1 MKKLQIRQRAC
12 AIIAGLSL
20 LFAPYSV
27 HSAWADSHTSYVG
40 NNSDYDWTATTPA
53 AKTVW
58 TQTMDVNTAAADY
71 ETMNQGSAVTGGGKA
86 YVIQKGQAVAI
97 NVQTGKVAWKYGA
110 KLLGPLLYQKG
121 VVYAR
126 SEGGTIYAVHAD
138 TGRNKWSS
146 TVKAKGK
153 LSIDQDQLYAADSD
167 IMAFRL
173 GDGKFLWKDNYSET
187 LFSPLVFQ
195 GNLVFAQN
203 SVSGAYTLT
212 VLHAFDRTTGKH
224 LWEADNQALPLTA
237 ANGTVLS
244 QRLSNLIDLVP
255 LTTLDSLDAKTGKRV
270 KTAEY
275 NPKNIDPVNPE
286 PVNGVI
292 SSGGRAWLLGGQIYI
307 GEGNSLYSYPL
318 EADPS
323 KVKAMKYTASG
334 SGLSLDYAAGP
345 YDGRVFFR
353 NAQAVYGI
361 KTANQSPVP
370 YPSGGQIA
378 RFDLLGHG
386 MYLAEPSGKLVAINL
401 LTAKPVLQL
410 QTSGRV
416 FGPTLLESGMII
428 VQSKGKLT
436 AFKEPESLRKQ

>member
-1 MKKLQIRQRAC
+1 MKKLQIRRKVW
-12 AIIAGLSL
+12 AITAGLSL
-20 LFAPYSV
+20 LFAPCSV

-40 NNSDYDWTATTPA
+40 NNSDYDWTATAPVV
-53 AKTVW
+53 KTVW
-58 TQTMDVNTAAADY
+58 THVMDVEAAAGYD
-71 ETMNQGSAVTGGGKA
+71 TVNQGSAVAGGGKV
-86 YVIQKGQAVAI
+86 YVLQKGQAVAI
-97 NVQTGKVAWKYGA
+97 NAQTGKVAWKYGA

-121 VVYAR
+121 VVYAC
-126 SEGGTIYAVHAD
+126 SQGGTIYAIHAG

-173 GDGKFLWKDNYSET
+173 RDGKFLWKDNYSEA

-195 GNLVFAQN
+195 GNQVFAQN
-203 SVSGAYTLT
+203 SSSGVYTYM

-224 LWEADNQALPLTA
+224 LWEADNQALPLMA
-237 ANGTVLS
+237 ANGIVLS
-244 QRLSNLIDLVP
+244 QRLGNLMDLVP

-275 NPKNIDPVNPE
+275 NPKNIDPVNPQ

-307 GEGNSLYSYPL
+307 GEGNSLYCYPL

-323 KVKAMKYTASG
+323 KAKPIKYSASG
-334 SGLSLDYAAGP
+334 SGLSLAYAAGP
-345 YDGRVFFR
+345 YDGKVFFS
-353 NAQAVYGI
+353 NAQVVEGI
-361 KTANQSPVP
+361 KTVNQTLVHF
-370 YPSGGQIA
+370 PSGGQIA

-386 MYLAEPSGKLVAINL
+386 MYLVEPSGKLVVINL

-428 VQSKGKLT
+428 VQSKGKLA
-436 AFKEPESLRKQ
+436 AFKEPAGLKMQ